1 MCVDICHHLNSW
13 YIYIYLY
20 SWYIP
25 TYISHLGN
33 ILEHR
38 GNNVFWRKSVRLH
51 SSLGEARTGEMFRRK
66 PSSFVCSWYV
76 EIHHLYRCVCV
87 CVFYVCINFNIEP
100 RNCWCC
106 YIYIYIYHPN
116 FDPALVWHRHG
127 SRLVIRG
134 LYPSPNRYILQILS
148 NLPSSKLT
156 WQLLKMKILNMLVDQ
171 RVK

>member
-1 MCVDICHHLNSW
+1 MI
-13 YIYIYLY
+13 YIYIFIVGIYQH
-20 SWYIP
+20 
-25 TYISHLGN
+25 ISHIWETSWNTEATTFSGERVSACTAVWGRPGLEKCSEGN
-33 ILEHR
+33 HPVLCVHDMLKYII
-38 GNNVFWRKSVRLH
+38 
-51 SSLGEARTGEMFRRK
+51 
-66 PSSFVCSWYV
+66 Y
-76 EIHHLYRCVCV
+76 IDVCV
-87 CVFYVCINFNIEP
+87 CLFYVCINFNIEP

-106 YIYIYIYHPN
+106 YIYIYHPN